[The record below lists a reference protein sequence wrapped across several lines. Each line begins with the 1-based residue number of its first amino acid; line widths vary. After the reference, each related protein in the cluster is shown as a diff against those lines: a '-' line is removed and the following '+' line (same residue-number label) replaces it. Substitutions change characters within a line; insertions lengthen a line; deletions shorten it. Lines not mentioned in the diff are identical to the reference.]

1 MAIHV
6 WGIKILVFVSIE
18 LIIKSKV
25 LRSYSTGWLRNHMFH
40 ILHLWGWF
48 MLLVSLYLN
57 INISLLLTPDDCL
70 IEKKLMRF

>member
-1 MAIHV
+1 
-6 WGIKILVFVSIE
+6 
-18 LIIKSKV
+18 
-25 LRSYSTGWLRNHMFH
+25 MFH